1 MHVSV
6 SAHREQSLK
15 LGREARVGHSS
26 SIGMGTV
33 IEDGAQV
40 CVCTTPSLSFE
51 KSDFYCLIC
60 VSQPGPLLKI
70 SAEDL

>member
-1 MHVSV
+1 MRVHVYV
-6 SAHREQSLK
+6 SAHREQFLK

-40 CVCTTPSLSFE
+40 CLYLPSLSFVI
-51 KSDFYCLIC
+51 SDFYYLI
-60 VSQPGPLLKI
+60 
-70 SAEDL
+70 EDLC